1 MFLLGAAAVSLLLF
15 AVSACSTAAVAVS
28 LPLSLVADA
37 PSVAADRSTAVV
49 DAASVVG
56 VVAATDSYQHKL
68 Q

>member
-37 PSVAADRSTAVV
+37 PAAHGAQLAST
-49 DAASVVG
+49 D
-56 VVAATDSYQHKL
+56 
-68 Q
+68 